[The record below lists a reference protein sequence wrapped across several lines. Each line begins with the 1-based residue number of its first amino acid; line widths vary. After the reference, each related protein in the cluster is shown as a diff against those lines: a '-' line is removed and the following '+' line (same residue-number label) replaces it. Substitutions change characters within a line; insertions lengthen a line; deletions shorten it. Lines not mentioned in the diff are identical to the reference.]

1 MSVENDN
8 KTVKKWGHDQLAN
21 DLAEHLSK
29 NTDRIIWTDMQLG
42 PSGSPRPDVYSIPKS
57 YSGFRPLAYECK
69 VSVSDFRSDITKG
82 KWQSYLRYAS
92 GVIFAVPKGLISK
105 DDLPKG
111 CGLIVRSESGWRM
124 VKGPTLNTIANDLPK
139 DFWIKLV
146 IDGVDRS
153 KRNHLKAGVNEYRVQ
168 QQISKKY
175 GDDLA
180 RALARKD
187 QAQSSLECRT
197 KEIQKTLGDI
207 DVIRHAERQREMI
220 ASDKED
226 IQRLHHELCDCLGI
240 PHGSNS
246 WEIKSAL
253 KKQKLV
259 LEKDGQLSECRT
271 ALNSALNSMEKQ
283 VGKLRELSG
292 QICTGGAA

>member
-1 MSVENDN
+1 MISNLTEHQ
-8 KTVKKWGHDQLAN
+8 KWGHDQLAN
-21 DLAEHLSK
+21 DLAEHLAK

-111 CGLIVRSESGWRM
+111 CGLIVRSASGWRM
-124 VKGPTLNTIANDLPK
+124 VKGPTLNSIANDLPK

-153 KRNHLKAGVNEYRVQ
+153 KRIQLKAGVNEYRVQ
-168 QQISKKY
+168 REISKKY
-175 GDDLA
+175 GEDLA
-180 RALARKD
+180 MALAKKD
-187 QAQSSLECRT
+187 QAQNSLEYRT

-207 DVIRHAERQREMI
+207 DVIRHAERQKEMI

-226 IQRLHHELCDCLGI
+226 IQRLHHELCECLCI
-240 PHGSNS
+240 PVNSNS
-246 WEIKSAL
+246 WEIRAAL
-253 KKQKLV
+253 KKQKKL
-259 LEKDGQLSECRT
+259 LGKDGQLSECQT
-271 ALNSALNSMEKQ
+271 ALRNALSSMERQ
-283 VGKLRELSG
+283 VGELKILSS
-292 QICTGGAA
+292 QISEGAKA